1 MIGEFDDMVI
11 LLGNTIKHKDASIVE
26 IESPLKS
33 VAPDSSFM
41 LLIFFEIF
49 LILRLK
55 CRFRKKSAL
64 N

>member
-1 MIGEFDDMVI
+1 MAWLNPFRQK
-11 LLGNTIKHKDASIVE
+11 IKHKNVSIVE

-55 CRFRKKSAL
+55 CRFRKKLAL